1 MFKIL
6 YLTWNNFCALGERER
21 MGNGDIYGGL
31 AVIFES
37 LMVVF
42 ELVLEEG
49 LEESCSY
56 RSDTLGEVIIKKR
69 RVEWHAVARARR
81 WVGATGCA
89 FCFPSRIVYNSL
101 DQWHKYPG
109 SLRLCYAQAML

>member
-1 MFKIL
+1 
-6 YLTWNNFCALGERER
+6 

-69 RVEWHAVARARR
+69 RVEWHAVARAQ
-81 WVGATGCA
+81 VGRCYRL
-89 FCFPSRIVYNSL
+89 RILLPLQNSL
-101 DQWHKYPG
+101 QLTG
-109 SLRLCYAQAML
+109 SVA